1 MPEARIAPGQ
11 SVPYGTCFDFAKGL
25 CTRGTACKFSHGDG
39 MNPLPTPS
47 VYAGTKL
54 FIGGLPPVC
63 STEELRAYFAMH
75 GTVTDAIVMERD
87 GVPRGFG
94 FVTFATDEEAVACLQ
109 RGPHVMKG
117 KQIDAKRADLNRPR
131 MS

>member
-1 MPEARIAPGQ
+1 MRLTERLMNEQ
-11 SVPYGTCFDFAKGL
+11 TCQ
-25 CTRGTACKFSHGDG
+25 
-39 MNPLPTPS
+39 
-47 VYAGTKL
+47 
-54 FIGGLPPVC
+54 
-63 STEELRAYFAMH
+63 
-75 GTVTDAIVMERD
+75 VMERD